1 MDKKDLI
8 SSHRSN
14 VYDNFLMHW
23 KYIKR
28 EKVGDKWKYTY
39 KDDAV
44 TDARTKL
51 GKSVIDYKKAVATEN
66 KLKADKPKVNEALT
80 TESLNKSDAKVN
92 AQLATSTAKRA
103 VEKARKEYESTKA
116 KSDASIGNRIAKA
129 LNGEKSTKETKDKG
143 VVEKQ
148 LSNGVTYTV
157 PYDEKL
163 DGPKE
168 TTTPKKTLVDM
179 PKKKSLSDKA
189 KSVVN
194 TAKDKLG
201 VDEHEAYKDAKAA
214 YENATDKKNEADK
227 EAEKARRRFLDDP
240 KSDYKADDAIL
251 KVNMLRFWREK
262 ERKRGEEYINA
273 KTEYMDTPLGTA
285 LKISEA
291 VKDIPF
297 EVENAIDKIGNKIVS
312 IGKKDS
318 SKETLSDVNGK
329 NIPQKV
335 IEQEVITDK
344 DIPSKKN
351 EIVKTFNNS
360 SKTFDDNTETW
371 DDVTGVIP
379 KASKNKSA
387 DVTRNAAGWIDAKRE
402 LTDEEIKA
410 ETEQAKEMFDSYF
423 KYHHKLED
431 CQPSIF
437 CETSADIDP
446 KTKVETGTY
455 TSTIYLKKNDGQHLT
470 VSQITKTDKN
480 TSDVKKIRDA
490 ISDYYMETKFGENWD
505 SDHLPLKKK

>member
-1 MDKKDLI
+1 MNDKNLTQRHNSCI
-8 SSHRSN
+8 
-14 VYDNFLMHW
+14 YDNFLMHW

-66 KLKADKPKVNEALT
+66 KLKADKTHDGELSKANLDMTDARVEAW
-80 TESLNKSDAKVN
+80 
-92 AQLATSTAKRA
+92 QATNNAKRA
-103 VEKARKEYESTKA
+103 VEKARKEYDAAKA
-116 KSDASIGNRIAKA
+116 KSDASIGNRITKA
-129 LNGEKSTKETKDKG
+129 LNGEKSTKETKNKG

-168 TTTPKKTLVDM
+168 TTTPKK
-179 PKKKSLSDKA
+179 KSLSDKA
-189 KSVVN
+189 KSVAN
-194 TAKDKLG
+194 TVKDKLG

-227 EAEKARRRFLDDP
+227 EAEKARRRLLDDP
-240 KSDYKADDAIL
+240 KSEYKADDAIL

-297 EVENAIDKIGNKIVS
+297 EVENAIDKIGNKIAS

-360 SKTFDDNTETW
+360 SKTFDDNAETW
-371 DDVTGVIP
+371 DDATGVIP

-402 LTDEEIKA
+402 LTDKEIKA

-431 CQPSIF
+431 CQSSIF
-437 CETSADIDP
+437 FETSADIDP

-490 ISDYYMETKFGENWD
+490 ISDYYMEKKFGENWD
-505 SDHLPLKKK
+505 SVYRPLKKK